1 MSGGECS
8 ERCSAG
14 FISGFCPLSAGGVD
28 GVDEGESCIWES
40 SPSEAARKGLEWF
53 EGRESEESEELG
65 GLEELVGKEGER
77 GGVRRGN
84 RVPER
89 LAMFVGM
96 VMGR

>member
-14 FISGFCPLSAGGVD
+14 FINGFWPLRAGGVD

-40 SPSEAARKGLEWF
+40 SPSEAAIKGLELF
-53 EGRESEESEELG
+53 ERRESEELEE
-65 GLEELVGKEGER
+65 LEELVGKEGER
-77 GGVRRGN
+77 GGVRRGK

-89 LAMFVGM
+89 LAMLLGM
-96 VMGR
+96 VMWR